1 MRKNAKRL
9 IMIFLSLML
18 ILMNGAG
25 YRAKAYASGIDVII
39 TEPEVI
45 SLVPGEMKT
54 VKIPIKAVGQLIQS
68 PTVMADSTDAP
79 FTLSQPRL
87 VADGFDAPPNRISPY
102 DTQYIEVD
110 IKVSETAK
118 IGIYPFKLLISGS
131 AYDMD
136 GGVSVST
143 TLTINTQILEEKQP
157 AQLTVNKVSVDD
169 QTIGKNMNLSFTL
182 KNEGEITARN
192 VFVSVDY
199 AETGMIAGYS
209 TKNVKVDDIAMQKEL
224 PVRLPIKILSTA
236 TPGIKTL
243 TINLDY
249 KIEDGTVIKES
260 HEIYLNLR
268 ENDDAPNLNFQD
280 YSYNNSAK
288 QGDKLGLNINIRN
301 NGDTTAINP
310 RISVDESSI
319 GTSKFIKDYFSD
331 YIELADIKAYT
342 TKNIK
347 IPLIISKEI
356 TGGLKEIKLNLEYF
370 DEEGVEYKST
380 VTIYPDIEAEG
391 ISEDGTPVVII
402 SNVKQVPEKPVAG
415 GKLEVSFDVQNKSA
429 IDLNE
434 FKIKLRNLTGNTFIP
449 VASDPYQY
457 VGTLK
462 AGATSRITIP
472 LTVSEN
478 IQEGLNTLSIEYS
491 YAGGG
496 TSASED
502 IPVLDVQNDL
512 GSASKPRIIVSKY
525 EADIDE
531 LRAGSVFNFNFEV
544 RNTHSSVAAKNIII
558 TVYGKEP
565 NSAGQEV
572 FSVTQGNNSFFVNK
586 IGAGETFSETL
597 EMKVKSDTATN
608 AYPIVVT
615 IEYEYDG
622 IEPNPTT
629 GEIGETEKID
639 LNVQVVENA
648 RPVVDYV
655 NVYSWDGMV
664 TVGAPATLSFEFYNM
679 GKSMLNNVIATV
691 EGAFTN
697 SSGNMFFMGNVNAGD
712 RSYAEF
718 EVIPNMEGMAQG
730 VVKITYEDSNG
741 DEQVYTKDFE
751 TSVMGEQI
759 WDPGMN
765 GDGGID
771 VFNPTIPEPKKVI
784 LPTWLFVIVQVAIV
798 IIFIPVTRKV
808 IISVYRKRLLKKE
821 DEMF

>member
-1 MRKNAKRL
+1 MRKKARRL

-18 ILMNGAG
+18 ILMNGTG
-25 YRAKAYASGIDVII
+25 YSVKASGNDIVVPDPEII
-39 TEPEVI
+39 I
-45 SLVPGEMKT
+45 LVPGETQT
-54 VKIPIKAVGQLIQS
+54 VRIPIQSVRDIIQK
-68 PTVMADSTDAP
+68 PVVMADSKDAP
-79 FTLSQPRL
+79 FTLSQPKFVIEGYDL
-87 VADGFDAPPNRISPY
+87 PITLITPY
-102 DTQYIEVD
+102 ASQFIEVD
-110 IKVSETAK
+110 IKVDETAK
-118 IGIYPFKLLISGS
+118 IGIYSFDLIVTGEYYTYEGGNAS
-131 AYDMD
+131 A
-136 GGVSVST
+136 
-143 TLTINTQILEEKQP
+143 TLTISAQVLEEREP
-157 AQLTVNKVSVDD
+157 AQLTVNKVTTDD
-169 QTIGKNMNLSFTL
+169 QTIGKNMNLSFTV
-182 KNEGEITARN
+182 KNDGEITARS
-192 VFVSVDY
+192 VFVSADY
-199 AETGMIAGYS
+199 ADTGMIAGYS
-209 TKNVKVDDIAMQKEL
+209 TKNIKVDNIEKQKEVL
-224 PVRLPIKILSTA
+224 VKLPIRILPTA
-236 TPGIKTL
+236 TPGLKVL
-243 TINLDY
+243 TININY
-249 KIEDGTVIKES
+249 KVEDGTEFKES
-260 HEIYLNLR
+260 HDVYLDLR
-268 ENDDAPNLNFQD
+268 ENDDAPNLILQD
-280 YSYNNSAK
+280 YSFDKSAK

-301 NGDTTAINP
+301 SGDSVAINP

-319 GTSKFIKDYFSD
+319 GTSKFIKDYYTD
-331 YIELADIKAYT
+331 YIEFYNIKSYT
-342 TKNIK
+342 TKNVK

-356 TGGLKEIKLNLEYF
+356 IGGLKEIKLNLEYF

-380 VTIYPDIEAEG
+380 VTIYPEIEADG

-402 SNVKQVPEKPVAG
+402 SNVKQSPEIPVGG
-415 GKLEVSFDVQNKSA
+415 GKLQVSFDMKNKSS
-429 IDLNE
+429 IDLND
-434 FKIKLRNLTGNTFIP
+434 FKIKLKNLTGNTFVP
-449 VASDPYQY
+449 VSSDPYQY
-457 VGTLK
+457 VGSLK
-462 AGATSRITIP
+462 AGETSRITIP

-496 TSASED
+496 APVSED
-502 IPVLDVQNDL
+502 IPILDVQNDL

-525 EADIDE
+525 EADIEE

-558 TVYGKEP
+558 SISGKSET
-565 NSAGQEV
+565 GQEV
-572 FSVTQGNNSFFVNK
+572 FTVTQGSNSFFVNK
-586 IGAGETFSETL
+586 IGAGETYSETL

-639 LNVQVVENA
+639 LNLQVVENA

-691 EGAFTN
+691 EGDFTN

-741 DEQVYTKDFE
+741 DEQVYSKDFE

-759 WDPGMN
+759 WEPGMD
-765 GDGGID
+765 GDGGVD
-771 VFNPTIPEPKKVI
+771 VFNPTVPEQKKAI
-784 LPTWLFVIVQVAIV
+784 LSTWLFVIIQIAIF
-798 IIFIPVTRKV
+798 IIFIPITRKV

-821 DEMF
+821 DEKF